1 MKLLKSLFVLALM
14 FTFTTGCGT
23 VIDAG
28 HRGVK
33 KVWGEVEDKALVEG
47 FYFYNPF
54 STDIEEI
61 SVRESKY
68 ASKTESYTNDTQNV
82 ELSYEVN
89 WRPEI
94 GAITNLYKE
103 QGLDYATVLIPQ
115 VVDKSIKEVI
125 GKYKAVALIDD
136 RESANEGIR
145 TKITEKLAVKQIIIV
160 DFAVTD
166 LKFNDEFEKAV
177 EAKVVAKEDAKREI
191 NKTVQISE
199 QAKQTL
205 ITAEAQAKSM
215 RIMANALQANP
226 KLVQYEAVKKWNG
239 IMPVFSGGG
248 ATPLVDVSQ
257 FLNAK

>member
-1 MKLLKSLFVLALM
+1 MKLFKSLFVLALL
-14 FTFTTGCGT
+14 FTFTAGCGM
-23 VIDAG
+23 VVDAG

-33 KVWGEVEDKALVEG
+33 KVWGEVEPNALTEG

-54 STDIEEI
+54 STDIEEL

-94 GAITNLYKE
+94 GFITSLYKDK
-103 QGLDYATVLIPQ
+103 GADYANVLMPQ
-115 VVDKSIKEVI
+115 VVNKSIKEVI
-125 GKYKAVALIDD
+125 GQYKAVALISE
-136 RESANEGIR
+136 REKANEEIR
-145 TKITEKLAVKQIIIV
+145 TKIAEKLVKKNIIIA
-160 DFAVTD
+160 DFAVTN
-166 LKFNDEFEKAV
+166 LQFNKEFEDAV
-177 EAKVVAKEDAKREI
+177 EAKVVAKERAKEELNR
-191 NKTVQISE
+191 TVQVRE

-205 ITAEAQAKSM
+205 ISAEAQAKSM

-239 IMPVFSGGG
+239 VMPVMSGGG
-248 ATPLVDVSQ
+248 TPLVDVSK
-257 FLNAK
+257 FLNAKK